1 MNKTSHRQPEQDLA
15 SIRHLMERSVKFISL
30 SGLSGILAGIFAL
43 TGSVVAYYLV
53 YYPHSPFGFRVRYV
67 NETEVILQ
75 LLLTAG
81 LVLIASAAAGYFLT
95 ANKAREKGQ
104 KIWSKSSKRLLIN
117 LSVPLLAGGILIIA
131 LLSRGY
137 FMIVAPACLIFYGLA
152 LINGSHFTYSDVRYL
167 GMGQVILG
175 LLCAFFPGFGLIFWA
190 LGFGV
195 LHIVYGS
202 IMLYKYEK

>member
-1 MNKTSHRQPEQDLA
+1 MENTNRLEEDLA
-15 SIRHLMERSVKFISL
+15 SIRHMMERSVRFLSL
-30 SGLSGILAGIFAL
+30 SGLTGILAGIFAL
-43 TGSVVAYYLV
+43 IGSTIAYYLV

-67 NETEVILQ
+67 NEQEVIIQ

-81 LVLIASAAAGYFLT
+81 FVLFASLISGYFLT
-95 ANKAREKGQ
+95 VGKARRKGL
-104 KIWSKSSKRLLIN
+104 KAWDKSSRRLLIN
-117 LSVPLLAGGILIIA
+117 MAIPLAAGGILILA

-137 FMIVAPACLIFYGLA
+137 FMIVAPACLLFYGLA

-167 GMGQVILG
+167 GYFQVALG

-195 LHIVYGS
+195 LHIVYGI
-202 IMLYKYEK
+202 IMYNKYE